1 MAVAGRNKL
10 IRPEPTSASPGAG
23 EADGFH
29 RRLVLTS
36 REESA
41 LPTIFDPDGPAGEFA
56 AVAVGDLDADA
67 ATAVRDRLD
76 GDLVTR
82 EETAYDRGGAE
93 LTIFSFLSRRA
104 DVSRQAFAD
113 EWRRFGDLFLAT
125 SELSDHCCRYAQDHV
140 LGDQAEDFDGVAEM
154 GFRDIGA
161 VVDFLAEPALVEKLF
176 PAEEP
181 FIDRSRGLVL
191 LTRP

>member
-1 MAVAGRNKL
+1 MAAAGRDKL
-10 IRPEPTSASPGAG
+10 IRPESTSASPAPG
-23 EADGFH
+23 EADAFFRH
-29 RRLVLTS
+29 LVLTS

-41 LPTIFDPDGPAGEFA
+41 LPAMFGADGPAGEFA
-56 AVAVGDLDADA
+56 AVAVRDLGAGPDPGA
-67 ATAVRDRLD
+67 RDHRD

-93 LTIFSFLSRRA
+93 LTIFSFLTRRP
-104 DVSRQAFAD
+104 DVSRAAFAD
-113 EWRRFGDLFLAT
+113 EWRRFGGLFLST
-125 SELSDHCCRYAQDHV
+125 TELSDRCCRYAQDHV
-140 LGDQAEDFDGVAEM
+140 IGDQPGGFDGVAEM
-154 GFRDIGA
+154 GFRGIGD
-161 VVDFLAEPALVEKLF
+161 VIDFLAEPALVEKLF

>member
-1 MAVAGRNKL
+1 MAAAGRNKL
-10 IRPEPTSASPGAG
+10 IRPEAISASRGPG
-23 EADGFH
+23 EADGV
-29 RRLVLTS
+29 RRHLVLTS
-36 REESA
+36 RDEPA
-41 LPTIFDPDGPAGEFA
+41 LPEIFDPGGPAGEFA
-56 AVAVGDLDADA
+56 AVAVRGLGTDTASA
-67 ATAVRDRLD
+67 ARDRLD

-93 LTIFSFLSRRA
+93 LTIFSFLTRRPELSRE
-104 DVSRQAFAD
+104 AFAD

-125 SELSDHCCRYAQDHV
+125 TELSDRCCRYAQDHV
-140 LGDQAEDFDGVAEM
+140 VGDRAGFDGVAEM
-154 GFRDIGA
+154 GFRQIGD
-161 VVDFLAEPALVEKLF
+161 VVEFLAEPALVEKLF